1 MKTIL
6 KFCLGIIIFS
16 AIVALGAFVAWCVA
30 SVFVVRYLFKLKG
43 KYKNPKD
50 CLKEGKNIVAI
61 VAALVLFI
69 VIPVGFA
76 KTSREYDQEQKIK
89 QEQQAKL
96 EEQQKIEA
104 EQKQK
109 DRERANILNA
119 KSRVK
124 KAGKDANVVLTEE
137 EIEKYNITDEEIAKF
152 DEAVEAAVIGIED
165 AEMAKKFER
174 EAKNYVKKNL
184 DYTAP
189 NLRAPSKYSFNEEG
203 TICTIKGTY
212 KSKNKYGVD
221 VKGEYSIDFDTAS
234 GEIVDEFIGNEKVNK

>member
-6 KFCLGIIIFS
+6 KFCLGIVIFS

-43 KYKNPKD
+43 KYKDPKD

-61 VAALVLFI
+61 VAAVVLFI

-89 QEQQAKL
+89 QEQQAML
-96 EEQQKIEA
+96 DEQKKIEA

-109 DRERANILNA
+109 DRERANVLNA

-124 KAGKDANVVLTEE
+124 KAGKDATVVLTEE
-137 EIEKYNITDEEIAKF
+137 EIEKYNITEEEISTF
-152 DEAVEAAVIGIED
+152 DEAVEAAVIGLEEAD
-165 AEMAKKFER
+165 MAKKFER
-174 EAKNYVKKNL
+174 EAKSYVKKNL
-184 DYTAP
+184 NYTTP
-189 NLRAPSKYSFNEEG
+189 NLRSPSKYSFNEDG
-203 TICTIKGTY
+203 SICTIKGRY
-212 KSKNKYGVD
+212 ESKNKYGAN

-234 GEIVDEFIGNEKVNK
+234 GEIVDEFIGNEKVSN

>member
-6 KFCLGIIIFS
+6 KFCLGIVIFS

-43 KYKNPKD
+43 KYKDPKD

-61 VAALVLFI
+61 VAAVVLFI
-69 VIPVGFA
+69 AIPVGFA
-76 KTSREYDQEQKIK
+76 KTSREYDKEQKIK
-89 QEQQAKL
+89 QEQQAML
-96 EEQQKIEA
+96 EEKQKIEA

-109 DRERANILNA
+109 DRERANVLNA
-119 KSRVK
+119 KAKVK

-137 EIEKYNITDEEIAKF
+137 EIEKYNITEEEISTF
-152 DEAVEAAVIGIED
+152 DEAVEAAVIGLED
-165 AEMAKKFER
+165 ADMAKKFER
-174 EAKNYVKKNL
+174 EAKKYVKKNL
-184 DYTAP
+184 DYTSP
-189 NLRAPSKYSFNEEG
+189 TLHYSKYNFNEDK

-234 GEIVDEFIGNEKVNK
+234 GEIVDKFIGNEKVRK